1 MKKGKREQ
9 IEKIQW
15 LSPNKALLGVL
26 VFSILLAV
34 TIVACKKDSTSPPQT
49 VEEPTPPSF
58 GNLGESIMTY
68 MFKSVGKG
76 AMGEVGEVGMSWA
89 MSALGLSDG
98 STDYT
103 DQFNKI
109 DQDLQVIIGELSDI
123 EDELAQVD
131 KELQIIDC
139 HTQQNSL
146 QSQITQIKT
155 VLEDYNVFM
164 SYADSTHQ
172 VKDSLIADW
181 VANVRGTP
189 PYSAALGMETIL
201 NDFSTALIGVGGDG
215 ILPTCIGALTSP
227 ASGTF
232 SDEIYYDSVQA
243 FTNFYYYYQVLGLAF
258 LNEALHYEAWVAAGK
273 PNSTTL
279 SADSIAAVCSDP
291 DGEYYCLKA
300 AVATNTVY
308 NDLVNQ
314 FTKAGAQFTDDNFL
328 MYNDD
333 DNPGLWVKSLEEFT
347 VANGDNC
354 PDLLTSDKP
363 CGVLASLYTAAP
375 PLSVTYRGYKFWEWE
390 GLNGWT
396 ELLSGWVSGT
406 PGDYLEDSLG
416 FQNMKNKI
424 FIDQSTVS
432 IMLIHSHKNIDVVP
446 FFDTDIDKYAGGG
459 DYQPFQDSDGF
470 NYVVHSEK
478 VNSEHGCSGSGGYR
492 WKYSKNPDFPS
503 SRNDFYDIDAEI
515 LYLYNTEV
523 CKKFTV
529 ENAPGWLADSTGNS
543 AVQYHFVR
551 ASLKDNESFE
561 CTESR
566 SPTNT
571 GGVWTKCGDNFT
583 AFLEAEVPRPP
594 TCDNPKISPPC
605 LLDAKTITKA
615 KQIFNNTV
623 NNQL

>member
-1 MKKGKREQ
+1 
-9 IEKIQW
+9 
-15 LSPNKALLGVL
+15 
-26 VFSILLAV
+26 
-34 TIVACKKDSTSPPQT
+34 
-49 VEEPTPPSF
+49 
-58 GNLGESIMTY
+58 
-68 MFKSVGKG
+68 
-76 AMGEVGEVGMSWA
+76 MS
-89 MSALGLSDG
+89 
-98 STDYT
+98 
-103 DQFNKI
+103 
-109 DQDLQVIIGELSDI
+109 
-123 EDELAQVD
+123 
-131 KELQIIDC
+131 
-139 HTQQNSL
+139 
-146 QSQITQIKT
+146 
-155 VLEDYNVFM
+155 
-164 SYADSTHQ
+164 
-172 VKDSLIADW
+172 
-181 VANVRGTP
+181 
-189 PYSAALGMETIL
+189 
-201 NDFSTALIGVGGDG
+201 
-215 ILPTCIGALTSP
+215 
-227 ASGTF
+227 
-232 SDEIYYDSVQA
+232 
-243 FTNFYYYYQVLGLAF
+243 
-258 LNEALHYEAWVAAGK
+258 
-273 PNSTTL
+273 
-279 SADSIAAVCSDP
+279 
-291 DGEYYCLKA
+291 
-300 AVATNTVY
+300 
-308 NDLVNQ
+308 Q

-354 PDLLTSDKP
+354 PDLLTSDNP

-375 PLSVTYRGYKFWEWE
+375 PLSVTYRGYMFWEWE
-390 GLNGWT
+390 GLNSWT

-523 CKKFTV
+523 CKNFTV
-529 ENAPGWLADSTGNS
+529 ENAPGWLYDNTGNS
-543 AVQYHFVR
+543 AVQYHFVS

-583 AFLEAEVPRPP
+583 SFLEAEVPRPP
-594 TCDNPKISPPC
+594 TCADSTIVPAC
-605 LLDAKTITKA
+605 VLDAKTITKA
-615 KQIFNNTV
+615 KQIFNNTDNNTV